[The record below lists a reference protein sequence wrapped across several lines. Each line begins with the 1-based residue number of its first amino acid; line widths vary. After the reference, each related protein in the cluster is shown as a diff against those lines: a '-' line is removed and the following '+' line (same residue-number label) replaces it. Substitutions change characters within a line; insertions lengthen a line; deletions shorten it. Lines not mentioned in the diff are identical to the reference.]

1 MKARNLL
8 LIISSV
14 IVSVFLLCSCS
25 RGSVRRAGDSMRD
38 AARGVENF
46 MDNGLNAVPN
56 SAENGRNTVIG
67 GTYGAN
73 SGYNANAGIGTTGS
87 YTASGRATE
96 LNPTIGKK
104 TNRGMINTNKGE
116 LDGGTR

>member
-1 MKARNLL
+1 
-8 LIISSV
+8 
-14 IVSVFLLCSCS
+14 
-25 RGSVRRAGDSMRD
+25 MRD

-46 MDNGLNAVPN
+46 MDNGLNSVPN
-56 SAENGRNTVIG
+56 NVENGRNTVIG

-73 SGYNANAGIGTTGS
+73 SGYSANAGIGTGN
-87 YTASGRATE
+87 YTAGGRATE